1 MNLEIA
7 MICGGFNLHKL
18 PTETGKAACY
28 EQSKFEKCQ
37 TGRTETFLPMEPV
50 GTEDGSD
57 VVFVNTALTCKN
69 GTNRGV
75 LFTGK
80 DTGYMYCQGNL
91 GIRYKGRQK
100 KGMGMSAVFA
110 VNTNSNFH
118 CGCND

>member
-1 MNLEIA
+1 
-7 MICGGFNLHKL
+7 
-18 PTETGKAACY
+18 
-28 EQSKFEKCQ
+28 
-37 TGRTETFLPMEPV
+37 MEPV

-80 DTGYMYCQGNL
+80 DTG
-91 GIRYKGRQK
+91 IRYKGRQK

>member
-1 MNLEIA
+1 
-7 MICGGFNLHKL
+7 
-18 PTETGKAACY
+18 
-28 EQSKFEKCQ
+28 
-37 TGRTETFLPMEPV
+37 MEPV

-91 GIRYKGRQK
+91 GIRYK
-100 KGMGMSAVFA
+100 
-110 VNTNSNFH
+110 
-118 CGCND
+118 

>member
-1 MNLEIA
+1 
-7 MICGGFNLHKL
+7 
-18 PTETGKAACY
+18 
-28 EQSKFEKCQ
+28 
-37 TGRTETFLPMEPV
+37 MEPV

-69 GTNRGV
+69 GTNRGD